1 MPICTGGCT
10 GGYTTGAC
18 AGACAGAG
26 GVVEEAAAAMLFI

>member
-18 AGACAGAG
+18 AGAGAG
-26 GVVEEAAAAMLFI
+26 GVVEEAAAAAMLFI